1 MKIQT
6 QEPLL
11 IFRKQNELSLIKN
24 ETLLMI
30 MATNHIDLIIK
41 MRIQQLLNN
50 CVEFQLYVPKS
61 RLFSYLWNINTDWM
75 SARHEYR
82 IKWGTFSYATEFKA
96 QKRKNK
102 EHFFWQM
109 RRKNGKLLK
118 GQHLKND
125 LERILCLVIKANFRD
140 RRCWWKNFGICW
152 RFSILKRNTCLYLS
166 N

>member
-1 MKIQT
+1 MMINGWKFKPKR
-6 QEPLL
+6 PLL

-61 RLFSYLWNINTDWM
+61 RRFSYLWNIITDWM

-96 QKRKNK
+96 HKRKNK
-102 EHFFWQM
+102 EHFLANAAQQW
-109 RRKNGKLLK
+109 KVV
-118 GQHLKND
+118 
-125 LERILCLVIKANFRD
+125 ERSTFEKWSRAHFE
-140 RRCWWKNFGICW
+140 
-152 RFSILKRNTCLYLS
+152 LS
-166 N
+166 DKSYF